1 MTTRIPA
8 FALLASAALFFAAAA
23 PANAA
28 LDDAGAQA
36 LLKKSGC
43 ATCHKLDKK
52 GVGPSIMEIA
62 KKRKGDANAAAE
74 LKKSVRSGSTGV
86 YGSDAMPA
94 IATSKLS
101 DEKLNELVKWI
112 LSK

>member
-8 FALLASAALFFAAAA
+8 LALLASAALLFAAVA
-23 PANAA
+23 PAHAA
-28 LDDAGAQA
+28 LDDAGGQA

-52 GVGPSIMEIA
+52 GVGPSIKDIA
-62 KKRKGDANAAAE
+62 KKHKGSASAAAD
-74 LKKSVRSGSTGV
+74 LKKSIRNGSTGV

-94 IATSKLS
+94 IPAKKLS
-101 DEKLNELVKWI
+101 DDKMNELVQWM